1 MGSNNNVKMR
11 EPNSGKNG
19 VSPARD
25 MSRNFIDRF
34 TASASDTV
42 TTSDVTTFRANVSET
57 SLYGRVVLKMVD
69 LSGICH

>member
-1 MGSNNNVKMR
+1 MR

-25 MSRNFIDRF
+25 MSRSFIDRF

-57 SLYGRVVLKMVD
+57 SLYGRVLVKMVD
-69 LSGICH
+69 ISGICP

>member
-1 MGSNNNVKMR
+1 MGSNNNAKMR

-25 MSRNFIDRF
+25 VSRSFSERF
-34 TASASDTV
+34 TASSPDTV

-57 SLYGRVVLKMVD
+57 SLYGRVVEKMVD
-69 LSGICH
+69 ISGMCL